1 MTAQS
6 SAESQQPIALDQ
18 PLPHRKIIREW
29 LIPLSH
35 RTTLR
40 AFVLLAIDYALF
52 FALIAGTIVFDAV
65 WAKLLCGLAAGF
77 VIGRLFIIGHDAC
90 HQSLTP
96 HRELN
101 KVLGRIAFLPSITP
115 YSLWDTGHNVVHH
128 GYTNLKGVDFVWTP
142 KTAEEFA
149 ALSPMQKL
157 LERAYRSGWAP
168 GLYYMIEIWWKRE
181 FFPNKTHMPTRRPI
195 FFKDSLLV
203 AVFGALWIAAI
214 AAAAVATGQSVWLS
228 LLLGV
233 AVPFFFWNSMIGFVV
248 YVHHT
253 HVRVSWHDNKAAWT
267 KAAPFVST
275 TVHLTFPFNIG
286 ALMHHIME
294 HTAHHVDMSIPLYRL
309 KQAQAKLEEML
320 PGRIIV
326 QPFSWKWYFDTAKA
340 CKLYDFTRE
349 CWTDF
354 KGKMTSPVRGN
365 LPPASA
371 AERFS
376 LCRSAPLRANAL
388 RTCTVRAQGRAPGA
402 VVFSGAAA

>member
-1 MTAQS
+1 MVARFPVRVFDDDMTAQS

-309 KQAQAKLEEML
+309 QGAQQLLEQTL
-320 PGRIIV
+320 PGRIVV
-326 QPFSWKWYFDTAKA
+326 QRFSWRWYFDTARR
-340 CKLYDFTRE
+340 CKLYDFERQ

-354 KGKMTSPVRGN
+354 GGQRTG
-365 LPPASA
+365 SA
-371 AERFS
+371 ANS
-376 LCRSAPLRANAL
+376 I
-388 RTCTVRAQGRAPGA
+388 
-402 VVFSGAAA
+402 